1 MKTNETLTQ
10 MISQL
15 SEKKTIKR
23 EIESD
28 IREIKAIIQSELT
41 PEMIEDIQTQ
51 NHNAHNTIE
60 TLKPI
65 IQIISQNYR
74 IR

>member
-1 MKTNETLTQ
+1 
-10 MISQL
+10 MILLMHFDQK
-15 SEKKTIKR
+15 KKTLKR

-28 IREIKAIIQSELT
+28 IREIKAIIKSELT

-51 NHNAHNTIE
+51 NHNAHNTIAE
-60 TLKPI
+60 LKPI
-65 IQIISQNYR
+65 MQIISQNYR